1 MPTKQSHRQVRCVEC
16 RNTSFVEHDEV
27 TLRTPLRLT
36 RIDGETVAEQT
47 EAIRIFPHERKRKV
61 VCGNCGT
68 PAKLPDEPV
77 ATPVLESIE
86 QTHEQIRE
94 FHFFLWPEKYPAD
107 KQAQHGYES
116 EPGQEYEWNSD
127 TMQAVG
133 EIAAD
138 LAKNVRGIP
147 QDGDSA

>member
-47 EAIRIFPHERKRKV
+47 EAVQILPNARKHKV
-61 VCGNCGT
+61 VCANCGT
-68 PAKLPDEPV
+68 PAMLPNEPV
-77 ATPVLESIE
+77 AIPVIESIE
-86 QTHEQIRE
+86 TTHDQIRAL
-94 FHFFLWPEKYPAD
+94 HFFLWPDQYSAD
-107 KQAQHGYES
+107 KQALHRYQP
-116 EPGQEYEWNSD
+116 EPGRVYEWNSD
-127 TMQAVG
+127 TAEAVG

-138 LAKNVRGIP
+138 LAIGIRGIP